1 MYFLALYNRHVAKDE
16 GKAAELFIRAAD
28 LGMRE
33 AYADAGLCWQKKGD
47 QAKAVKEFEK
57 GSTEKIYACKY
68 HLAMSHWAKKEYKE
82 AFKLLREA
90 AEHGE
95 SELASF
101 QLGLAYM
108 HGLGVE
114 QDKLTAVKHLQPS
127 AERGDA
133 ESQWLIGSTLIAIK
147 VRAARVAAHSSL
159 ADVTI
164 VKAKAKR
171 ARKWLLKAAA
181 AGHGEAQCRVGLGY
195 LLGREDELF
204 DERDVAKAEALLRSA
219 ADKGVAGAQL
229 YWDKGE
235 AAAVA
240 HLRKQGE
247 PKRLCSACR
256 KPAGEKMMRCGKCK
270 VTGYCSADC
279 QKEDWATHKLICGKG
294 KEK

>member
-1 MYFLALYNRHVAKDE
+1 
-16 GKAAELFIRAAD
+16 
-28 LGMRE
+28 MRE
-33 AYADAGLCWQKKGD
+33 AYADAGLCLQKKGERD
-47 QAKAVKEFEK
+47 KAVKMFEK

-68 HLAMSHWAKKEYKE
+68 HLAMTHWEKKEYKE

-90 AEHGE
+90 VEHGE

-101 QLGLAYM
+101 QLGVAYM
-108 HGLGVE
+108 QGLGVE

-133 ESQWLIGSTLIAIK
+133 ESQWLIGSTLVAI
-147 VRAARVAAHSSL
+147 
-159 ADVTI
+159 
-164 VKAKAKR
+164 KAKAKR
-171 ARKWLLKAAA
+171 ARKWLVKAAA
-181 AGHGEAQCRVGLGY
+181 AGHAEAQWRVGLGW

-204 DERDVAKAEALLRSA
+204 DERDVAKAEELLRAA

-229 YWDKGE
+229 YFDKGE

-270 VTGYCSADC
+270 VTGYCSAEC
-279 QKEDWATHKLICGKG
+279 QKEDWPTHKLICGNG